1 MLPLGLMHALRT
13 GHQVSP
19 KDVDQMVCVLAPTGL
34 EKKVH
39 QRYSSRGDGKPAP
52 EAGGG
57 GGSSGGGAE
66 GGGGGGGGG
75 PARISYERYCKTL
88 AGSFS
93 RTFEKGAYVF
103 KEGGGGGGRDRR
115 PRVS

>member
-1 MLPLGLMHALRT
+1 
-13 GHQVSP
+13 
-19 KDVDQMVCVLAPTGL
+19 MVCVLAPTGLEKKVHQRSWCERRLFTPAAVNRL

-57 GGSSGGGAE
+57 GGGSGGGAE
-66 GGGGGGGGG
+66 GGGGGGGG

>member
-1 MLPLGLMHALRT
+1 MNR
-13 GHQVSP
+13 
-19 KDVDQMVCVLAPTGL
+19 L

-75 PARISYERYCKTL
+75 GPARISYERYCKTL

-93 RTFEKGAYVF
+93 RTFAKGAYVF
-103 KEGGGGGGRDRR
+103 KEGGGGGGLDRR
-115 PRVS
+115 LESVS